1 MLEYLEDIIG
11 TAKYVPLIES
21 KEVEVDR
28 LNDSRGE
35 VLNRVKVFYFIVVM
49 TQIVEKE
56 RSTLEAGKKE
66 ADFYLR
72 KERELAR
79 EKSLLFQLYL
89 YETSSETSALTEER
103 NSSVSQLQ
111 SLQSESTQI
120 SSNLSSLES
129 TVSSAHAAQEAIEG
143 ELRRCKSAYDAFE
156 RKDIQYHENLKAQK
170 TAVKRLRAR
179 LAETA
184 EKKAKKEGEVAEL
197 AGKLARLETE
207 VGVSL
212 EEKEGKE
219 RELAGMLE
227 RFQSEIDQLNEKKRE
242 LEVGIFPAFFR
253 SKVCGRCVR
262 SFPAKMFPSK
272 RNARNWTWRSR
283 ARKSW
288 KMSWRKSTLFWISRN
303 PRYFVH
309 WREKRSTPKNG
320 SISNRRRWR
329 SPKSS
334 LFFLPPT
341 VEFPPFR
348 ACCAGNG
355 AFPRRPE
362 NGANSA
368 RDAIAGTFPAIFF
381 PPSCRISAG
390 ISTLR
395 DAGFW
400 RRYYVRRSQVA

>member
-1 MLEYLEDIIG
+1 M
-11 TAKYVPLIES
+11 
-21 KEVEVDR
+21 
-28 LNDSRGE
+28 
-35 VLNRVKVFYFIVVM
+35 
-49 TQIVEKE
+49 
-56 RSTLEAGKKE
+56 
-66 ADFYLR
+66 
-72 KERELAR
+72 
-79 EKSLLFQLYL
+79 
-89 YETSSETSALTEER
+89 
-103 NSSVSQLQ
+103 
-111 SLQSESTQI
+111 
-120 SSNLSSLES
+120 
-129 TVSSAHAAQEAIEG
+129 
-143 ELRRCKSAYDAFE
+143 
-156 RKDIQYHENLKAQK
+156 
-170 TAVKRLRAR
+170 
-179 LAETA
+179 
-184 EKKAKKEGEVAEL
+184 AEL

-262 SFPAKMFPSK
+262 SFPAKTFPSK

-368 RDAIAGTFPAIFF
+368 CDAIAGTFPAIFF

-395 DAGFW
+395 DAGF
-400 RRYYVRRSQVA
+400 